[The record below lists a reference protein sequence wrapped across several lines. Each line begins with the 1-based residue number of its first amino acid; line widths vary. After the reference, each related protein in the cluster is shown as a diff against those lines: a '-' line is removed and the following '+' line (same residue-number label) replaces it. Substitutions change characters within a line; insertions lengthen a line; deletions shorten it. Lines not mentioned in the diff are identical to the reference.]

1 MTGIGGVFPNYED
14 HLLDKKKISEC
25 FDGNFHEVL
34 YPLNY
39 TSKYGPWQYHSP
51 PDNNE
56 CPFVQPAERNLCQED
71 LSDPIQTSVK
81 NIP

>member
-39 TSKYGPWQYHSP
+39 TS
-51 PDNNE
+51 
-56 CPFVQPAERNLCQED
+56 RNGSIIL
-71 LSDPIQTSVK
+71 LKIIKISLI
-81 NIP
+81 